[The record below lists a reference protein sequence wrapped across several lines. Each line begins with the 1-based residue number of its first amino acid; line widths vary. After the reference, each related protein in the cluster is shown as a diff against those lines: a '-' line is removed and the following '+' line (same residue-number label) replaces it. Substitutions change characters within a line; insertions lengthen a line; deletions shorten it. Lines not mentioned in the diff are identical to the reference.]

1 MKSSLLT
8 LLAVQ
13 LLTFSYH
20 AQNDCDYQPSS
31 KVEKLIAQSKD
42 GKKYE
47 YAQRVEFVEKA
58 LDEDPKCLPCMLS
71 YGEMLFK
78 KAKRDGSSFAAA
90 KSQFEKLKE
99 TCDDYH
105 SEIYYF
111 LGAIEYADHN
121 YDNTI
126 LYFEKFLRFPDGDPT
141 KFEKDYDKKYKEVEE
156 ALASAKVYKDIYGE
170 KIEFNPVRVAG
181 VSSSDGDYLP
191 MISPDGEIMFYTRA
205 IQKQAKGDLSM
216 KTIETFTW
224 SKRPDINAKFDGGKA
239 LPAPFN
245 QGQNTGASTISL
257 DNRELIVA
265 MKSLVKGNKENFDL
279 YVTRYEMYVNDK
291 GENDYK
297 WSPLVNLGPNINTD
311 STWESQP
318 SLSGD
323 GKLLFFTT
331 VRKGCL
337 KDTNGNNSQDIYYS
351 KKQSDGTWGPC
362 QPVSGGINTI
372 GNDKAP
378 YMHSDSHTLYFS
390 SDGRQGVGGA
400 DIYYCKMNA
409 DGSFTEP
416 KNIGYPINS
425 DQDEI
430 GIVVTSDGEVAYFGA
445 RNYLQNPGY
454 DIYEFKMPDK
464 AKPDKVMIV
473 KGTVKT
479 DEGNP
484 PLDAVIK
491 INYTESKQ
499 QDEFKVNSDD
509 GTYAAIVKLD
519 SKENVTLSVEG
530 EKLAFNSRTIAKP
543 NEPKPIAVTKLNM
556 EAQELKANK
565 PFVLNDIFY
574 TTNRAEI
581 EESSKI
587 LLDAF
592 AAYLV
597 KNPTIEIEIS
607 GHTDNVG
614 DDKTNFALSK
624 ERAYEVMSYLIS
636 KGVAG
641 KRITFNGYGE
651 TKPVADN
658 NTEAGRAKNRRTEFV
673 VKKM

>member
-1 MKSSLLT
+1 LKSILLT
-8 LLAVQ
+8 LLAIP
-13 LLTFSYH
+13 LFTLSH
-20 AQNDCDYQPSS
+20 KAQNDCDYQPSS

-42 GKKYE
+42 SKKYE

-78 KAKRDGSSFAAA
+78 KAKREGTTFSAA

-99 TCDDYH
+99 TCEDYH

-126 LYFEKFLRFPDGDPT
+126 LYFEKFLRFPDGDPN

-170 KIEFNPVRVAG
+170 KIDFNPIRVAG
-181 VSSSDGDYLP
+181 VSSTDGEYLP

-205 IQKQAKGDLSM
+205 TQKQAKGDLSM

-224 SKRPDINAKFDGGKA
+224 SRRPDINARFDAGKS
-239 LPAPFN
+239 LPPPFN
-245 QGQNTGASTISL
+245 QAQNTGASTISL

-265 MKSLVKGNKENFDL
+265 MKVPVKGHPENFDL
-279 YVTRYEMYVNDK
+279 FSTRYDMYVNDK

-297 WSPLVNLGPNINTD
+297 WSPLVNLGTNVNTD

-331 VRKGCL
+331 VRPGCI
-337 KDTNGNNSQDIYYS
+337 KDKDGNYTQDIFYS
-351 KKQSDGTWGPC
+351 EKQSDGTWGPGK
-362 QPVSGGINTI
+362 PVSSGINTK
-372 GNDKAP
+372 GSDKAP
-378 YMHSDSHTLYFS
+378 YMHSDSHTLYFT

-400 DIYYCKMNA
+400 DIYYCKMNT

-454 DIYEFKMPDK
+454 DIYEFKMPEK

-484 PLDAVIK
+484 PQDAVVK

-509 GTYAAIVKLD
+509 GSYAAIVKLD
-519 SKENVTLSVEG
+519 TKENVTLSVEG

-543 NEPKPIAVTKLNM
+543 NQPAPVVVTKLNM

-565 PFVLNDIFY
+565 PIVLNDIFY
-574 TTNRAEI
+574 STSKAEI

-597 KNPTIEIEIS
+597 QNSTIEIEIL

-641 KRITFNGYGE
+641 KRISFNGYGE

-658 NTEAGRAKNRRTEFV
+658 NTEDGRAKNRRTEFV